1 MAAYGIDV
9 INVREV
15 VRGVN
20 RTFSLCDS
28 GDRTYYLRQY
38 RTHGRGEGD
47 IDSELRL
54 LERIEQDEVLAVSVA
69 HPTLEGACRFRV
81 ALSDGAMRHAALFYG
96 AEGRPLE
103 MTRDDLGVAAQALK
117 RLHDQPSLKDYAP
130 RRQIADIREARRT
143 LNRLAERFTF
153 AGSAVAAVRERC
165 ERLVAAGWPPA
176 EMPFGFAMAT
186 IVWRT
191 CGSMAPGSRCST
203 STTADAGRNG
213 SIWPPLDGGLKL
225 TADAMRPF
233 CGARSSVPT
242 SRHCMDLRPST
253 MQSRF

>member
-1 MAAYGIDV
+1 MTSDSEAASSNDVALVCQAIVAAYGIDV

-38 RTHGRGEGD
+38 RTHGRGED
-47 IDSELRL
+47 DVDAELRL

-69 HPTLEGACRFRV
+69 HPTLEGARSFRV

-96 AEGRPLE
+96 ADGRPLE

-130 RRQIADIREARRT
+130 RRQIADIREAGRT
-143 LNRLAERFTF
+143 LNRLAEKFTF
-153 AGSAVAAVRERC
+153 AGSAV
-165 ERLVAAGWPPA
+165 G
-176 EMPFGFAMAT
+176 
-186 IVWRT
+186 
-191 CGSMAPGSRCST
+191 CGS
-203 STTADAGRNG
+203 
-213 SIWPPLDGGLKL
+213 
-225 TADAMRPF
+225 
-233 CGARSSVPT
+233 GA
-242 SRHCMDLRPST
+242 L
-253 MQSRF
+253 